1 MGGSR
6 EGEAGRSKGRREEEG
21 KRERGGGSHCFCL
34 QHSVLSPQLLMFLSF
49 SKKMWEFY
57 EFKLRV

>member
-21 KRERGGGSHCFCL
+21 KRERGGGIAG
-34 QHSVLSPQLLMFLSF
+34 
-49 SKKMWEFY
+49 EGDG
-57 EFKLRV
+57 EGGATT